1 MNNCF
6 KPATQCTSSAPR
18 MTAAERQFERFVSA
32 VQQFDC
38 DDSASRFEETLAKL
52 VAAGPVPT
60 RRTAL
65 AEAEEAERDNM
76 AHLNEEAVP

>member
-52 VAAGPVPT
+52 IAAGPVSP
-60 RRTAL
+60 RRA
-65 AEAEEAERDNM
+65 ACIEQERFKLLRLSD
-76 AHLNEEAVP
+76 EVVP